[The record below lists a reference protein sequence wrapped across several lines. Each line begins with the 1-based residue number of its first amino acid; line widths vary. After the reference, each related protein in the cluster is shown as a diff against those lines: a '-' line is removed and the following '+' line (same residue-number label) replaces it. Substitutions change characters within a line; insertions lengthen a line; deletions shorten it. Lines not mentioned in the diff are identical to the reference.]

1 MNARKTV
8 NTVPI
13 NKSEIRRLI
22 PHSGLMC
29 LLDSVSEWD
38 DRSIICI
45 SNTHRDPANP
55 LRRDGRLSAV
65 HAFEYAAQAIAVH
78 GGLRAHAAGATASPG
93 YLAAL
98 REARLHTIR
107 LDDIPS
113 PLRICAHR
121 LFADGA
127 NAVYQ
132 CRVSADDVLLADGR
146 ITIILRT

>member
-45 SNTHRDPANP
+45 SNT
-55 LRRDGRLSAV
+55 RRDGRLSAV

-107 LDDIPS
+107 LDD
-113 PLRICAHR
+113 
-121 LFADGA
+121 
-127 NAVYQ
+127 
-132 CRVSADDVLLADGR
+132 
-146 ITIILRT
+146 

>member
-55 LRRDGRLSAV
+55 LRRDGRLSLV
-65 HAFEYAAQAIAVH
+65 NAFEYAEQAVAEH
-78 GGLRAHAAGATASPG
+78 GGLRARAVSTTVSPWN
-93 YLAAL
+93 LAAL
-98 REARLHTIR
+98 RDASMHTIS
-107 LDDIPS
+107 LDVV
-113 PLRICAHR
+113 A
-121 LFADGA
+121 
-127 NAVYQ
+127 
-132 CRVSADDVLLADGR
+132 LL
-146 ITIILRT
+146 I